1 MGVEGVEDA
10 VVAEDTEED
19 EEEVA
24 VAGGG
29 GAFRF
34 RGEFGW
40 FGSCF
45 TDRLTKLAA
54 PY

>member
-1 MGVEGVEDA
+1 MGVDDVED
-10 VVAEDTEED
+10 VVLEEDTEGD
-19 EEEVA
+19 EEEEV

-29 GAFRF
+29 VAFRF

-45 TDRLTKLAA
+45 TARLTKLAA

>member
-1 MGVEGVEDA
+1 MGVDGVED
-10 VVAEDTEED
+10 VVLEEDTEGD
-19 EEEVA
+19 EEEEG
-24 VAGGG
+24 AGGG
-29 GAFRF
+29 VAFRF

-45 TDRLTKLAA
+45 TARLTKLAA

>member
-1 MGVEGVEDA
+1 MGVEGVEDV
-10 VVAEDTEED
+10 VVAEHTEED

-29 GAFRF
+29 VAFRF

-45 TDRLTKLAA
+45 TARLTKLAA

>member
-1 MGVEGVEDA
+1 MGVDGVEA
-10 VVAEDTEED
+10 VVLEEDTEGD
-19 EEEVA
+19 EEEV

-29 GAFRF
+29 VAFRF

-45 TDRLTKLAA
+45 TARLTKLAA